1 MSLKYFSHDVKIFL
15 HVILNVPVDDV
26 TWRLWGKLYDC
37 PSWMQCRT
45 DWGRVESG
53 VSLLQINSLISARPR
68 YQCSLLDE
76 ELEKQRSNE
85 GTLLTETQIYL
96 KPFIPTLWSRMLT
109 NIIPGSFHPD
119 PDLASL
125 HDPQPTLAS
134 ASAACHKSA
143 VTPSSAPSL
152 RD

>member
-1 MSLKYFSHDVKIFL
+1 MLLKYFTCYFKWLGWWCHL
-15 HVILNVPVDDV
+15 VIVGEVVWLSELSAV
-26 TWRLWGKLYDC
+26 
-37 PSWMQCRT
+37 Q
-45 DWGRVESG
+45 DWLGRVESG

-68 YQCSLLDE
+68 CYHCSLLDE

-109 NIIPGSFHPD
+109 NIILSSFHPD
-119 PDLASL
+119 PDFASL
-125 HDPQPTLAS
+125 YDPQPPSPRPALP
-134 ASAACHKSA
+134 
-143 VTPSSAPSL
+143 VTSLYVVSPSSAPSL